1 MNIPKFFIK
10 NRQFTICI
18 FLLLTYWGIQTFM
31 VMPKS
36 EDPLFSIPQYK
47 IVCIYPGASPGD
59 LEELVVQPIE
69 SALGGLTD
77 IEFIKGDI
85 RDGIAVVQI
94 KFTQDVDEDKKFDE
108 VQQQV
113 NKVIP
118 RLPSGI
124 RSINVD
130 QISINDVNI
139 LQYALISEDKP
150 YREIEDMAYKMKKSI
165 EKVGGIKEVSIDALP
180 KQQITVNVDLL
191 KMAAYNISLQ
201 NISDAVKSE
210 SANIP
215 GGYLNL
221 SSNRYNIVTS
231 GEYNSAETVQNT
243 IIKSSE
249 GKLVYLKDVA
259 DVYSGYELINYYAR
273 YNGKKAIFISV
284 NQQDGTN
291 IFNLTEQI
299 EKQLEPYYNSDNGI
313 HLEKVFDQ
321 SLSVSH
327 RLSGLYRD
335 FIIAILLVLITLLPL
350 GTRASVVVMF
360 SVPTSIFIGLILLNL
375 AGVSLNQFSIVG
387 LIIALGLLVDDSI
400 IVVENIVA
408 KLRKGENRTD
418 AAINGTNQLLFAII
432 SVTICI
438 ILSFLPLITLDGMVG
453 DFIRPIPLAVVFTM
467 IGSFFVSITLTPMV
481 SKWIMKDKIG
491 DNIFYRA
498 LMRFNEGIFMKALE
512 KCLAHPKT
520 TLFSALAL
528 IVLSLGMVKAIG
540 TSLFP
545 SAEKPLFF
553 INVTLPLE
561 KNVASVDSVCRWVEN
576 ELHNYPQITKV
587 ATNIGKGNPQVYY
600 NLTQLPQYSNTG
612 QLFCQL
618 ENYEKAKTPILLDSL
633 REVFSAYPG
642 AKIEVKEFTQGPPV
656 KNPIEVRIIGDD
668 QDTLRVLAAQIAD
681 IMNKTPGTLYVDNPL
696 NETKSRLKININHAR
711 ALKLGVPVSEIS
723 KTVRMAFAGQT
734 VGEFS
739 DNSGKDYNFNIVL
752 TTSDENKTDFEAF
765 SQIYVPSMK
774 GVLIPLSQLASYQF
788 EGESSII
795 QHYDKQRSVIVS
807 SDVAS
812 GYLASELTGEIVS
825 KIKEIKLPP
834 SYNFQIGGESEKQ
847 KESFGGLISALII
860 AVFAIVAV
868 LILAFKGI
876 KGTIIVLSAVPLG
889 IFGSVIALWLGGYTL
904 SFTALIG
911 IVTLVGLEVK
921 NTIIIV
927 DFTNQMRILGYGI
940 DRAIEMAN
948 EERFTPIFLTTITAV
963 CALMPLVIER
973 SDFFSPL
980 ALVIIG
986 GLLSSLFL
994 TRFVEPVLYKL
1005 LMK

>member
-10 NRQFTICI
+10 NWQFTVCI
-18 FLLLTYWGIQTFM
+18 FLLLTYWGISTFLTI
-31 VMPKS
+31 PKS

-94 KFTQDVDEDKKFDE
+94 KFTQDVDEDKKLDE

-124 RSINVD
+124 RSVNVD

-139 LQYALISEDKP
+139 LQYALVSQDKP
-150 YREIEDMAYKMKKSI
+150 YREMENMAYEIKKSI
-165 EKVGGIKEVSIDALP
+165 EKVRGIKEVSIDALP
-180 KQQITVNVDLL
+180 KQQITVNVDLS

-201 NISDAVKSE
+201 NISDAIKSE
-210 SANIP
+210 STNIP
-215 GGYLNL
+215 GGHLDV
-221 SSNRYNIVTS
+221 STNRYNIVTS
-231 GEYNSAETVQNT
+231 GEYNSAEAVQNT
-243 IIKSSE
+243 IVKSSA
-249 GKLVYLKDVA
+249 GRLVYLKDVA

-273 YNGKKAIFISV
+273 YNGEKAVFISV
-284 NQQDGTN
+284 SQQDGTN
-291 IFNLTEQI
+291 IFSLATRIEQ
-299 EKQLEPYYNSDNGI
+299 QLESYYDNDKGI
-313 HLEKVFDQ
+313 RLEKIFDQ
-321 SLSVSH
+321 SQSVSH

-350 GTRASVVVMF
+350 GTRASIVVMF
-360 SVPTSIFIGLILLNL
+360 AVPTSIFIGLILLNL

-408 KLRKGENRTD
+408 KLRKGENKMD
-418 AAINGTNQLLFAII
+418 AAVNGTNQLLFAII

-438 ILSFLPLITLDGMVG
+438 LLSFLPLITLDGMVG

-467 IGSFFVSITLTPMV
+467 IGSFFVSITLTPMI
-481 SKWIMKDKIG
+481 SKWIMKDQIG
-491 DNIFYRA
+491 DNMFYRW
-498 LMRFNEGIFMKALE
+498 LMKLNEGVFIKALE

-528 IVLSLGMVKAIG
+528 IIVSLGLVKVMG

-545 SAEKPLFF
+545 SAEKPQFF
-553 INVTLPLE
+553 INITLPLE
-561 KNVASVDSVCRWVEN
+561 KNIAAVDSVCHWVEK
-576 ELHNYPQITKV
+576 ELSNYPQITKV

-618 ENYEKAKTPILLDSL
+618 ETYEKTKTPAFLDSL
-633 REVFSAYPG
+633 RTVFSNYPG
-642 AKIEVKEFTQGPPV
+642 AKIEVKEFIQGPPV
-656 KNPIEVRIIGDD
+656 KNPIEIRIIGDD
-668 QDTLRVLAAQIAD
+668 QEILRTLATQVAD
-681 IMNKTPGTLYVDNPL
+681 IISKTPGTLYVDNPL
-696 NETKSRLKININHAR
+696 SETKSRLKININHAK
-711 ALKLGVPVSEIS
+711 ALESGVPISEIS

-739 DNSGKDYNFNIVL
+739 DNSGKDYNFSIVL
-752 TTSDENKTDFEAF
+752 TIPDEEKKDFETF
-765 SQIYVPSMK
+765 NQIYIPSLK
-774 GVLIPLSQLASYQF
+774 GVLIPLSQLASYSF
-788 EGESSII
+788 ESESSVI
-795 QHYDKQRSVIVS
+795 QRYDRQRSVIVS
-807 SDVAS
+807 SDIAS
-812 GYLASELTGEIVS
+812 GYLASKLTGEIVD
-825 KIKEIKLPP
+825 KIKEIELPP

-847 KESFGGLISALII
+847 KESFGGLLSALII

-876 KGTIIVLSAVPLG
+876 KGTIIVMSAVPLG

-904 SFTALIG
+904 SFTAFIG
-911 IVTLVGLEVK
+911 IVTLIGLEVK

-927 DFTNQMRILGYGI
+927 DFTNQMRAQGHGI
-940 DRAIEMAN
+940 DRAIELAN

-963 CALMPLVIER
+963 CALIPLVIER

-1005 LMK
+1005 LM